1 MGIQVGKRPIP
12 PPWPAGFPVP
22 LTGDSGGT
30 HFDDGKLGGDVET
43 VQQDKVRSRNRLKE
57 VIRDFARPGKL
68 IRVKVD
74 TQGAVGDQ
82 STGR

>member
-1 MGIQVGKRPIP
+1 
-12 PPWPAGFPVP
+12 
-22 LTGDSGGT
+22 
-30 HFDDGKLGGDVET
+30 
-43 VQQDKVRSRNRLKE
+43 LKE